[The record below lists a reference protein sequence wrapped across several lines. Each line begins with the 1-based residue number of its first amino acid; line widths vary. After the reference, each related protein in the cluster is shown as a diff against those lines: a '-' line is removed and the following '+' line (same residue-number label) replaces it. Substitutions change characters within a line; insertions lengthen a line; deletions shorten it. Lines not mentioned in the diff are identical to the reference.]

1 MKSRRGICYDLN
13 ISDYRTSINGITYV
27 FSSQI
32 HLDKFTRKLKENRHT
47 INTSLSKRFNLNI
60 DLSTLADLVLYKKV
74 ETRGFLIVTDEG
86 INLCQN
92 NIQFVGENPTLKR
105 LNV

>member
-13 ISDYRTSINGITYV
+13 LSDYRTTVNGITYV

-32 HLDKFTRKLKENRHT
+32 HLDKFTRKLKENRRT

-60 DLSTLADLVLYKKV
+60 DVSDLADIILYKKV

-92 NIQFVGENPTLKR
+92 NIQYVGVNPTLKR
-105 LNV
+105 LSV